1 MVHGTATAEAL
12 RERILGPDAPEF
24 WSTTRVTYLES
35 LKASR
40 VMFLD
45 GYDTMLHLVGVSED
59 TAKVFEPLVIHF
71 LALVYQADLAYE
83 EAQVNGSFE
92 VDLGW
97 RRDMEDLLE
106 GYGLL
111 DGQARARLD
120 DLQRYFELEGQ
131 LLLGQVEVTE
141 DSVYEVLSIRS
152 SDIALAIPLMLNLVG
167 VDPRI
172 VDELVRVN
180 KPLYMLWEI
189 ADDVPSYAK
198 DVAAGSYSTIRMYAK
213 IFGAERGRA
222 KLEEFRARLV
232 EQACAEF
239 AKVSATTL
247 RIFVSSLAP
256 AWLMPVV
263 RRIPRGL
270 LVRILQSSMRKD
282 KMSRPELPTMVDEN

>member
-12 RERILGPDAPEF
+12 RERILGADAPEF

-45 GYDTMLHLVGVSED
+45 GYETMLHLVGVSED

-111 DGQARARLD
+111 DEQARARLD

-256 AWLMPVV
+256 AWLMPLV

>member
-12 RERILGPDAPEF
+12 RERILGADAPEF

-111 DGQARARLD
+111 DQQARARLD

-189 ADDVPSYAK
+189 ADDVPSYDK

-247 RIFVSSLAP
+247 RIFVGSVAP
-256 AWLMPVV
+256 AWLMPLV
-263 RRIPRGL
+263 RRMPRGL
-270 LVRILQSSMRKD
+270 LVPILQSSIRKD
-282 KMSRPELPTMVDEN
+282 KMTRPELPKMIDEN